1 MIFLLKIVFL
11 KEKMINRKNKTKIK
25 QKILK

>member
-11 KEKMINRKNKTKIK
+11 KEKMIYRKNKTKIK